1 MSEPREKVVL
11 APCMGVGKVVANV
24 TRRAAYLAKGACPE
38 DTELLSIPA
47 LLAGSEE
54 ERALVRDYPVVVIE
68 GCVLRCASHVMKF
81 LGVTPAAKIEVT
93 QLIREK
99 RLTPG
104 KTRQE
109 LEETG
114 KKLAEAVAERMADAF
129 RDEPTLQNWQE
140 PAELAPCSCYQAEAD
155 ALGPAGRSELLQLG
169 FKGETTGEAPPAQGV
184 TFLPCQGLK
193 RSGARIAQRAAYHLC
208 EDEDKLLGKSQPL
221 CISALAAGV
230 TEDVHYYQDFPTVA
244 LNGCGM
250 NCATKVA
257 EFYGIPAVRSIQLAE
272 EFPEYAGDQLSIG
285 EDLTPDEARIA
296 KEWAERMFPEM
307 KSILETTAWA
317 PRQMDTH
324 GIVNDPKGIEAD
336 FGYQKTAKGFDVPTK
351 TIAAPAAVGG
361 SA

>member
-1 MSEPREKVVL
+1 MDSPRDKVIL

-24 TRRAAYLAKGACPE
+24 TRRAAYLAHGACPE

-54 ERALVRDYPVVVIE
+54 ERALIENHPVVVIE

-81 LGVTPAAKIEVT
+81 MGVTPAAKIEVT

-104 KTRQE
+104 KTRKE

-114 KKLAEAVAERMADAF
+114 KKLSEVVAERMVDAL
-129 RDEPTLQNWQE
+129 RDEPTLDSWQE
-140 PAELAPCSCYQAEAD
+140 PSDIRELPCACHALEPND
-155 ALGPAGRSELLQLG
+155 AASDEGLIQLG
-169 FKGETTGEAPPAQGV
+169 VKGAASGEVPLTKGV

-230 TEDVHYYQDFPTVA
+230 AEDVHYYQDFPTVA

-257 EFYGIPAVRSIQLAE
+257 ELYGIPAVRSIQLAE
-272 EFPEYAGDQLSIG
+272 EFPQYDG
-285 EDLTPDEARIA
+285 EQRSLGEELTPEESALARQ
-296 KEWAERMFPEM
+296 WAERMYPEM
-307 KSILETTAWA
+307 KELLESTHWQPKA
-317 PRQMDTH
+317 MDTH
-324 GIVNDPKGIEAD
+324 GMVNDPKGIEAE
-336 FGYQKTAKGFDVPTK
+336 FGFQKTAKGFDVPTAARG
-351 TIAAPAAVGG
+351 IALEKSTP
-361 SA
+361 

>member
-1 MSEPREKVVL
+1 MTDQREKVVL

-24 TRRAAYLAKGACPE
+24 TRRAAYLTKGACPE

-54 ERALVRDYPVVVIE
+54 ERALVQNHPVVVVE
-68 GCVLRCASHVMKF
+68 GCVLRCASHVMK
-81 LGVTPAAKIEVT
+81 LMGVTPAAKIEVT

-104 KTRQE
+104 KTRKE

-114 KKLAEAVAERMADAF
+114 KKLAEAVAERMTDAL
-129 RDEPTLQNWQE
+129 RDEPTLENWHEPADVTELPCACHAVEAKQE
-140 PAELAPCSCYQAEAD
+140 PELLS
-155 ALGPAGRSELLQLG
+155 LGIRSEQNG
-169 FKGETTGEAPPAQGV
+169 AAPPARGV

-208 EDEDKLLGKSQPL
+208 EDENKLLGKSQPL

-230 TEDVHYYQDFPTVA
+230 AEDVHYYQDFPTVA

-257 EFYGIPAVRSIQLAE
+257 EMFGIPAVRTINLAE
-272 EFPEYAGDQLSIG
+272 EFPEFPGDKISLDQ
-285 EDLTPDEARIA
+285 DLTPEETEIARQ
-296 KEWAERMFPEM
+296 WAERMFPEM
-307 KSILETTAWA
+307 KKLLETTVWQ
-317 PRQMDTH
+317 PRQMNTL
-324 GIVNDPKGIEAD
+324 GMVNDPKGIEAE
-336 FGYQKTAKGFDVPTK
+336 FGYQKTAKGYDVPTK
-351 TIAAPAAVGG
+351 VITPATAEAG
-361 SA
+361 SP

>member
-1 MSEPREKVVL
+1 
-11 APCMGVGKVVANV
+11 MGVGKVVANV

-54 ERALVRDYPVVVIE
+54 ERALIENHPVIVVE

-81 LGVTPAAKIEVT
+81 MGVTPAAKIEVT
-93 QLIREK
+93 QLIRER

-104 KTRQE
+104 KTRKE

-114 KKLAEAVAERMADAF
+114 KKLAEAVAERMADAL
-129 RDEPTLQNWQE
+129 RDEPTLANWEE
-140 PAELAPCSCYQAEAD
+140 PADVTELPCACHAMED
-155 ALGPAGRSELLQLG
+155 AHRGLTPPGSRLLELGIRNGDSQ
-169 FKGETTGEAPPAQGV
+169 APPAQGV

-230 TEDVHYYQDFPTVA
+230 AEDVHYYQDFPTVA
-244 LNGCGM
+244 LNGCSM

-257 EFYGIPAVRSIQLAE
+257 ELYGIPAVRSIQLVE
-272 EFPEYAGDQLSIG
+272 EFPDYPGEKISLDQ
-285 EDLTPDEARIA
+285 DLTPAEAEIA
-296 KEWAERMFPEM
+296 RQWAERMYPEM
-307 KSILETTAWA
+307 RKLLETSPWQ

-324 GIVNDPKGIEAD
+324 GVVNDPKGIEAD
-336 FGYQKTAKGFDVPTK
+336 FGFQKTAKGFDVPTRR
-351 TIAAPAAVGG
+351 IDEANPAAMEVT
-361 SA
+361 A